1 MRSFAGEEDARWC
14 RLNRNFHFE
23 FPAQSVFYTAL
34 PVTRDEGPSRSFLS
48 GWLNSYFIETSAG
61 GGIWVMI
68 GEWSATLT

>member
-1 MRSFAGEEDARWC
+1 MRSFAGGEDARWS

-34 PVTRDEGPSRSFLS
+34 PVTRDRRAFKKLLS